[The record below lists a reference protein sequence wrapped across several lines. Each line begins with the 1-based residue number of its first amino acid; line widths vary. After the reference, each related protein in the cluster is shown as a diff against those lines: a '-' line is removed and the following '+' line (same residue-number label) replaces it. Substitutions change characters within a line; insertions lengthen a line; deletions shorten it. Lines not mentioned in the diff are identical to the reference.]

1 LRSEV
6 GARKVEHLQLARTEV
21 IDVGAGEVNDA
32 IAEYEASPDVAFAEP
47 NYYYRAA
54 AIPDDARFANTWGLH
69 NSGQTIS
76 GVTGTVDA
84 DIDATEAWEATT
96 GSRSVVVAIADSGV
110 AYDHPDLARN
120 IWTNPGESGGGRES
134 NGIDDDGNGYKDDWR
149 GWDFVGDDNAPR
161 DHFGHGSHVAG
172 TIGAVGNNGS
182 GTAGV
187 NWAVSLMPLRVLDS
201 QGVGTTA
208 DVASAIA
215 YAAAKGAD
223 IVNLSV
229 GGRDLSL
236 SVLSAV
242 QNASDVLISAAAGNE
257 GSNNDATA
265 SYPCNYS
272 AANIICVAAT
282 DQSDRLAG
290 YSNYGAVNVDLAA
303 PGSNVLST
311 SPPFVRALKEGFES
325 DISATWIAGGT
336 GTTWSRDL
344 DALGYFA
351 TDSPTAQY
359 EANSDTWL
367 RTAEPISLSGQ
378 DACQLTYVFSLDT
391 EADVDFFEVDASEDG
406 SVWTRVARWSGS
418 TGGDWLT
425 ATHDLSSFDDSSMYL
440 RFRLTSNLVINK
452 DGVSIDDAV
461 VKCVARTFSGS
472 EFSYLSGTSMATPH
486 VAGVAALALAAAPGT
501 STAALKDALVAG
513 VDQLPG
519 LTGKTAS
526 SGRLNA
532 VKVLVNLG
540 VAVSDVKPTT
550 SPSPVASPSASP
562 SASPTIPVDPP
573 VLNVRTVSLV
583 LRHHLTAKGRVSS
596 DTGETAC
603 IADVVVTIKRNG
615 TRVKRTA
622 TSAEGRFSV
631 RIADRWG
638 RYKAVISASPLQ
650 GGSCSEAK
658 SPIARHSH

>member
-1 LRSEV
+1 
-6 GARKVEHLQLARTEV
+6 
-21 IDVGAGEVNDA
+21 
-32 IAEYEASPDVAFAEP
+32 
-47 NYYYRAA
+47 
-54 AIPDDARFANTWGLH
+54 
-69 NSGQTIS
+69 
-76 GVTGTVDA
+76 
-84 DIDATEAWEATT
+84 
-96 GSRSVVVAIADSGV
+96 
-110 AYDHPDLARN
+110 
-120 IWTNPGESGGGRES
+120 
-134 NGIDDDGNGYKDDWR
+134 
-149 GWDFVGDDNAPR
+149 
-161 DHFGHGSHVAG
+161 
-172 TIGAVGNNGS
+172 
-182 GTAGV
+182 
-187 NWAVSLMPLRVLDS
+187 
-201 QGVGTTA
+201 
-208 DVASAIA
+208 
-215 YAAAKGAD
+215 
-223 IVNLSV
+223 
-229 GGRDLSL
+229 
-236 SVLSAV
+236 
-242 QNASDVLISAAAGNE
+242 
-257 GSNNDATA
+257 
-265 SYPCNYS
+265 
-272 AANIICVAAT
+272 
-282 DQSDRLAG
+282 
-290 YSNYGAVNVDLAA
+290 
-303 PGSNVLST
+303 
-311 SPPFVRALKEGFES
+311 
-325 DISATWIAGGT
+325 
-336 GTTWSRDL
+336 
-344 DALGYFA
+344 
-351 TDSPTAQY
+351 
-359 EANSDTWL
+359 
-367 RTAEPISLSGQ
+367 
-378 DACQLTYVFSLDT
+378 
-391 EADVDFFEVDASEDG
+391 
-406 SVWTRVARWSGS
+406 
-418 TGGDWLT
+418 
-425 ATHDLSSFDDSSMYL
+425 MYL

-638 RYKAVISASPLQ
+638 RYKAVISASPVQ

-658 SPIARHSH
+658 SPVVRHSH